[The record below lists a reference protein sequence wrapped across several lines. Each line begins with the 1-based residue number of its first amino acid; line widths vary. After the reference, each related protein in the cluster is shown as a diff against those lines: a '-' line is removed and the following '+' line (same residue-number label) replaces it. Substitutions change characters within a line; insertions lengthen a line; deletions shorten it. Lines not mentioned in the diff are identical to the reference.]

1 MSTLLLV
8 AIVGVVALAVGSVLL
23 KRPEWA
29 VVALCLVS
37 PVGLLYVGAAQVVTV
52 VAIGVIAVM
61 IGSRWSSGNQ
71 PFPPIALSGA
81 ILFWTVSV
89 LLSMVM
95 SPYPADAALF
105 GAWLIVSGLLAL
117 AVPGIVD
124 TRERLRPVI
133 YSWLISAIVIVVA
146 GPFIK
151 PPTTAQSGAAEAAY
165 GGAVIVGRA
174 TSVFGQP
181 NEYGVYCM
189 MLLMVS
195 VAVLIGSRGWLRLI
209 AAAAGLAT
217 ATGLVQS
224 YSRGAWIGALVG
236 LVVLIIIEPRAR
248 RPVIG
253 AGVLLVVGLTAYA
266 AAVPANPTIEL
277 VVSRFDSIV
286 NPAANPFDERPAIV
300 AEGVRQFAAF
310 PVFGV
315 GPNAYPVEGA
325 TSRSLEQTVGG
336 LHAHNTVLTV
346 AAEQGLVGVTAML
359 AIMAVVVVTCVPM
372 LPVVVRRL
380 SGGRDPGGDWVS
392 GVLVGTIA
400 ALSAVMVSGMV
411 DSPLRNALMRT
422 TLWFTVGLAVAAG
435 EILRRHGSGTAPPD
449 DAAGEPLSVRDP
461 SPSPER
467 SNRSSDQGSDEQ
479 SDRRN
484 PAPTLK

>member
-1 MSTLLLV
+1 MTTLLLV
-8 AIVGVVALAVGSVLL
+8 AIVGVVALAVGAVLL

-37 PVGLLYVGAAQVVTV
+37 PVGLLYVGAAQVITV

-61 IGSRWSSGNQ
+61 IGSRWSGGAQ

-81 ILFWTVSV
+81 ILFWTVTV
-89 LLSMVM
+89 LASMLL

-105 GAWLIVSGLLAL
+105 GVWLIVSGLLAL

-124 TRERLRPVI
+124 TRERLRPVV
-133 YSWLISAIVIVVA
+133 YAWLVSAITIVAA

-151 PPTTAQSGAAEAAY
+151 PPTPAQEADAEAAY
-165 GGAVIVGRA
+165 GGAVITGRA

-189 MLLMVS
+189 MLLLVS
-195 VAVLIGSRGWLRLI
+195 IAVLVGARGWLRLV
-209 AAAAGLAT
+209 AAAATVAT
-217 ATGLVQS
+217 LTGLIQS
-224 YSRGAWIGALVG
+224 YSRGAWIGAIIG
-236 LVVLIIIEPRAR
+236 LVVLVVIEPRAR

-253 AGVLLVVGLTAYA
+253 TGVVVLAGLAAYA
-266 AAVPANPTIEL
+266 AAVPSSPTITL
-277 VVSRFDSIV
+277 VVSRLDSIV

-310 PVFGV
+310 PLFGV

-346 AAEQGLVGVTAML
+346 AAEQGLFGVAAML
-359 AIMAVVVVTCVPM
+359 SIMAVVVVTCVPM
-372 LPVVVRRL
+372 LPIVVRRL
-380 SGGRDPGGDWVS
+380 SGGRDPGGDWVAA
-392 GVLVGTIA
+392 VLVGTIS
-400 ALSAVMVSGMV
+400 ALSAIMVSGMV

-422 TLWFTVGLAVAAG
+422 TLWFTVGMAVAAG
-435 EILRRHGSGTAPPD
+435 EILRRYGSGTQPADVAVEPADAPPP
-449 DAAGEPLSVRDP
+449 G
-461 SPSPER
+461 SPER
-467 SNRSSDQGSDEQ
+467 SSSSAAPDADI
-479 SDRRN
+479 RRN
-484 PAPTLK
+484 AETSPPTLK